1 MSSLLYIEADDVKR
15 RLIMLTFTDL
25 LSCAQHSP
33 KWFTCLT
40 HSIITA
46 IRSCSSAVISLLS
59 QMRKPRLT
67 NTDSCIWLVELGF
80 RWTSESE
87 QYITP
92 WTSLMEGKGWGES
105 AAEEVAVVRGDVI
118 NECSC
123 PKQHL
128 RWLGWISD
136 RIRLSLSEPMFK
148 QLETDRQQTVA
159 TAGDVYSY
167 TRISINA
174 MW

>member
-33 KWFTCLT
+33 KCFTCFT

-46 IRSCSSAVISLLS
+46 IWSCSSAVISLLS
-59 QMRKPRLT
+59 QKRKPRLT
-67 NTDSCIWLVELGF
+67 NIDSCIWLVELGF

-92 WTSLMEGKGWGES
+92 WTSLKEGKGWGKS

-123 PKQHL
+123 PKQRL

-136 RIRLSLSEPMFK
+136 RIRLSLSEPTFK
-148 QLETDRQQTVA
+148 QWETDSKPQLQQVTSIVTLEYA
-159 TAGDVYSY
+159 Y
-167 TRISINA
+167 TT
-174 MW
+174 W